1 MTDDEQ
7 GAQNLLGALSYVL
20 PELKRLFFVL
30 LGKVCCLMVKNLYS
44 GAAIAQVN
52 LIGTQ
57 CLLV

>member
-1 MTDDEQ
+1 MC
-7 GAQNLLGALSYVL
+7 VC
-20 PELKRLFFVL
+20 VCVCVC
-30 LGKVCCLMVKNLYS
+30 VCCLMVKNLYS